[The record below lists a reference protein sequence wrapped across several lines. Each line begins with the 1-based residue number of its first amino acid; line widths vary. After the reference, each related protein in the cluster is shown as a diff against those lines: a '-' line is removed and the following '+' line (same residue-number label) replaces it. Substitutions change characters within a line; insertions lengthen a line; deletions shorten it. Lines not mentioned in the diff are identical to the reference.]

1 MYQVKVIG
9 EHVRTQGQGFIST
22 DTHEYEVSMNDR
34 NRKRLNTMMSHSDV
48 YINIDGDQAMIVG
61 RIVMSEPVVLS
72 IISRSEL
79 PPSEEVASTNP
90 ADEVVITEKK
100 TLTFDLVQN
109 VAEHKEFRLAPGD
122 VLFEDKGLK
131 IELVHPLIG
140 GITGEY
146 RVSYKETVIDVNG
159 ATVVDGKVISTVD
172 IVSGDIAEV
181 YRCVEDSGLQWCSMQ
196 EPDHKAYF
204 IREDGV
210 EAYMKDYVHE
220 ICEYM
225 SDMFA
230 FGVPMS

>member
-90 ADEVVITEKK
+90 ADEVVITEKT

-109 VAEHKEFRLAPGD
+109 VAEHKEFPLA
-122 VLFEDKGLK
+122 
-131 IELVHPLIG
+131 
-140 GITGEY
+140 TG
-146 RVSYKETVIDVNG
+146 
-159 ATVVDGKVISTVD
+159 
-172 IVSGDIAEV
+172 
-181 YRCVEDSGLQWCSMQ
+181 RC
-196 EPDHKAYF
+196 A
-204 IREDGV
+204 I
-210 EAYMKDYVHE
+210 
-220 ICEYM
+220 
-225 SDMFA
+225 
-230 FGVPMS
+230 

>member
-100 TLTFDLVQN
+100 TLTFDLVQ
-109 VAEHKEFRLAPGD
+109 KR
-122 VLFEDKGLK
+122 
-131 IELVHPLIG
+131 
-140 GITGEY
+140 
-146 RVSYKETVIDVNG
+146 
-159 ATVVDGKVISTVD
+159 
-172 IVSGDIAEV
+172 SGTQRIPACSR
-181 YRCVEDSGLQWCSMQ
+181 RCT
-196 EPDHKAYF
+196 
-204 IREDGV
+204 I
-210 EAYMKDYVHE
+210 
-220 ICEYM
+220 
-225 SDMFA
+225 
-230 FGVPMS
+230 